1 VTEKEKLGK
10 QVIKL
15 REKISSRD
23 YKKEHISQQELA
35 DNNIGL
41 TKYLIGTIER
51 GEANPTLEKLVYLAK
66 SLNLDTLKILD
77 IEINV
82 KKFINEISNEE

>member
-10 QVIKL
+10 EVL
-15 REKISSRD
+15 RLRKKIPSKD
-23 YKKEHISQQELA
+23 YNKPHISQQELA
-35 DNNIGL
+35 DNNLGL
-41 TKYLIGTIER
+41 TKHLIGTLER

-82 KKFINEISNEE
+82 RKFINEISNEE

>member
-1 VTEKEKLGK
+1 MTEKEKLGK
-10 QVIKL
+10 QVLKL
-15 REKISSRD
+15 REKIPSRD
-23 YKKEHISQQELA
+23 YKKKHISQQELA

-51 GEANPTLEKLVYLAK
+51 GEANPTIEKLVYLAK

-77 IEINV
+77 VEINV
-82 KKFINEISNEE
+82 KKFIDEISNEE